1 MTIGRM
7 QKVSLREVWE
17 HEENSFTPWLQKHID
32 ILNEVL
38 EQEETNL
45 SLSDPER
52 EQDTENFFVDI
63 VAEDDSGNTV
73 IIENQ
78 LEKSNHDHLGKLIT
92 YLATTEAKAAIWIV
106 SEPRQEHI
114 DAVSWLNRSQ
124 LANFYLIKLEAYKIE
139 NSPPAPLL
147 TLIVKPGS
155 RIQTDK
161 RSQFWALLLEKM
173 KKKTNLFANISPQ
186 AATWISTGAGKYGL
200 SYQFIIRKH
209 NAQVLFSIN
218 RAKEETKDIFKKL
231 SDFEAEINLKFAG
244 KLDWQPRPELKS
256 SQIVNDIDI
265 SMGGYV
271 DEDKWPE
278 LSDSMIDAMIRLEGA
293 LKPHIDELNV

>member
-38 EQEETNL
+38 EQEGTNL

-63 VAEDDSGNTV
+63 VAEDDFGNSV

-114 DAVSWLNRSQ
+114 DAISWLNRSQ
-124 LANFYLIKLEAYKIE
+124 LANFYLIKLDAYKIE

-155 RIQTDK
+155 RPQPNDK
-161 RSQFWALLLEKM
+161 RFQFWAALLDQM
-173 KKKTNLFANISPQ
+173 KKKSDLFANISPQ
-186 AATWISTGAGKYGL
+186 SSIWISTGAGKYGL
-200 SYQFIIRKH
+200 SYQFIIHKH
-209 NAQVLFSIN
+209 DVQVLFSIN
-218 RAKEETKDIFKKL
+218 RAKEETKEIFNKL
-231 SDFEAEINLKFAG
+231 SEFKEEINSKFTG
-244 KLDWQPRPELKS
+244 ELVWQPRPELKS
-256 SQIVNDIDI
+256 SQVVNYITI
-265 SMGGYV
+265 GGYL
-271 DEDKWPE
+271 DEGKWTE
-278 LSDSMIDAMIRLEGA
+278 IQDVMIDAMINLEDA
-293 LKPHIDELNV
+293 LRQHIDELKI